1 MASAEIDVIAHLLEV
16 EKEAATLVLDA
27 QKKADEKIADA
38 RFKAD
43 EEFRERYS
51 LVLSG
56 IEKEFE
62 QKKKDVEKKCAADL
76 ESYEAELKAAAKDED
91 AFFAQMDAILF
102 S

>member
-38 RFKAD
+38 RFKVD
-43 EEFRERYS
+43 EEFRARYS
-51 LVLSG
+51 QVLSV
-56 IEKEFE
+56 IEQEFE
-62 QKKKDVEKKCAADL
+62 QKKKNTEEKHAMDL
-76 ESYEAELKAAAKDED
+76 ERYEAELKASAKDED